1 MRIKPAVQ
9 EYRNYTK
16 EDFEV
21 WALLFNRQMNH
32 LEQHAS
38 KLYLEAVAQIG
49 FREDAIPDFAVT
61 NRRLQAA
68 TGWQLTVARELVPQA
83 EFFSLLAQRIFPA
96 TCWLRT
102 MAELDYL
109 EEPDMFHDVFGHAPL
124 LMHPD
129 FAAFMEAFG
138 KLALQWMHDARAL
151 QLLSAVYWFTVE
163 FGLLSEDG
171 VTRIFGA
178 GIISS
183 IGESLHALARQSEKL
198 PFDIQLMMQ
207 TRYRTD
213 VVQDKYFVIE
223 SFEQLLQ
230 ALPGIAAS
238 LDSIATPSVQVKE
251 ALEQVC

>member
-1 MRIKPAVQ
+1 MRIKPTVQ
-9 EYRNYTK
+9 EYRNYTD

-21 WALLFNRQMNH
+21 WALLFRRQMKY
-32 LEQHAS
+32 LRQHAS
-38 KLYLEAVAQIG
+38 GLYLEAAEQIG
-49 FREDAIPDFAVT
+49 FREERIPDFADT
-61 NRRLQAA
+61 NQRLLAA
-68 TGWQLTVARELVPQA
+68 TGWQLTVAKELVPQA

-129 FAAFMEAFG
+129 YAAFMEAFG
-138 KLALQWMHDARAL
+138 KLALQWQHDAQAL
-151 QLLSAVYWFTVE
+151 QQLSAVYWFTVE
-163 FGLLSEDG
+163 FGLLAEQG
-171 VTRIFGA
+171 TPRIFGA

-183 IGESLHALARQSEKL
+183 VGESLHAQGNQSEKL
-198 PFDIQLMMQ
+198 PFDIHRMMH
-207 TRYRTD
+207 THYRTD

-230 ALPGIAAS
+230 ALPHITAALENRS
-238 LDSIATPSVQVKE
+238 MSSVRVPGR
-251 ALEQVC
+251 LEQVC